1 VNVLAMGINLWQ
13 ERAQLACY
21 ASERG
26 HTIRT
31 LSVGG
36 EDADYGFDPFEDA
49 NTVLARIGAKWPVDL
64 LLCGCPELYPPP
76 PGIERVSV
84 RTAAVISDWNLY
96 QPQLECNLCRFDVVL
111 SDRLGTKALRL
122 HACQPQYWGPVYS
135 QRSLVH
141 RDLGL
146 ERDIDIGFYGNLN
159 PAAHPRRSALL
170 DRIRTLS
177 GRWRVEVSGE
187 HSQQDYARLLNRT
200 RIAFNASLRGEMNLR
215 CFEAPACG
223 ALLFIER
230 GNLEAG
236 NYLKHGES
244 AVFYG
249 DEDLL
254 ELLEYYLCHEGER
267 AAIARQGQAIIEGI
281 AAERR
286 IDGLIDYLMAQPA
299 GARPFSALEAAARWR
314 AEAMFYSSSLS
325 PAQQRYTLHAIET
338 YAGAFP
344 NDPAAH
350 LMAGCWHF
358 DLATG
363 QQPHERRAALER
375 VFECFTHAADLA
387 PDHAAPALNLGTALA
402 AIGAKE
408 QARAQLQRAA
418 EAPRAGD
425 AACVLGKRSDP
436 AYIQLRWNLATGAD
450 TLPMLRDMALQRIAA
465 L

>member
-21 ASERG
+21 ASQHG
-26 HTIRT
+26 HEIRT
-31 LSVGG
+31 LAVGG
-36 EDADYGFDPFEDA
+36 ENADYGFDPFEDT
-49 NTVLARIGAKWPVDL
+49 NTVLARIGAEWPVDL

-76 PGIERVSV
+76 LAIERVSV

-96 QPQLECNLCRFDVVL
+96 QPQLEYNLCRFDVVL
-111 SDRLGTKALRL
+111 SDRLGTQALKL
-122 HACQPQYWGPVYS
+122 HDCQPQYWGPLYS

-141 RDLGL
+141 RDFGL
-146 ERDIDIGFYGNLN
+146 ERDIDIGFFGNLN
-159 PAAHPRRSALL
+159 PAAHPKRTALL
-170 DRIRTLS
+170 ERIRTLS
-177 GRWRVEVSGE
+177 DRWRVEISGE

-200 RIAFNASLRGEMNLR
+200 HIAFNASLRGEMNLR

-236 NYLKHGES
+236 DWLKHGES

-249 DEDLL
+249 DDDLL
-254 ELLEYYLCHEGER
+254 ELLDHYLSHDSER
-267 AAIARQGQAIIEGI
+267 MAIARRGQKIIEGM

-286 IDGLIDYLMAQPA
+286 MDGLIDYLMAQPA
-299 GARPFSALEAAARWR
+299 GARPFTTLDAASRHR
-314 AEAMFYSSSLS
+314 AKAMFYSSSLS
-325 PAQQRYTLHAIET
+325 PAQQRYTLHAIDA
-338 YAGAFP
+338 YADACP

-350 LMAGCWHF
+350 LMAGCWYF
-358 DLATG
+358 DLAAG

-375 VFECFTHAADLA
+375 VFECFTHAVDLA

-408 QARAQLQRAA
+408 QARAQLHRAA

-436 AYIQLRWNLATGAD
+436 AYIQLRWNLATGGD
-450 TLPMLRDMALQRIAA
+450 TLPMLRAMALQRIAV